1 MHGEGEGDDV
11 AVLQRYVDV
20 GGSAVQPVDDGAGE
34 LRHEPVL
41 EGAGVILPAGDDAS
55 FQGVGHDGDVLAG
68 DELCGTGG
76 VVWVAVG
83 DDEGLDGV
91 EGEAHR
97 LEAAEDERGAAPHAG
112 VYEERL
118 AGGGEHG
125 DPGAKGSELE
135 DAFCDADRVA
145 ELHWPASPG
154 GDVRWLRPTG
164 LRWSWGWTS

>member
-1 MHGEGEGDDV
+1 M
-11 AVLQRYVDV
+11 
-20 GGSAVQPVDDGAGE
+20 S
-34 LRHEPVL
+34 
-41 EGAGVILPAGDDAS
+41 
-55 FQGVGHDGDVLAG
+55 LAG
-68 DELCGTGG
+68 DELCGAGG

-91 EGEAHR
+91 EGEAHG
-97 LEAAEDERGAAPHAG
+97 LQAAEDERGAAPHAG
-112 VYEERL
+112 VDEERL
-118 AGGGEHG
+118 AVGGEGLIAGGEDG

-154 GDVRWLRPTG
+154 GDVRWWRPTG